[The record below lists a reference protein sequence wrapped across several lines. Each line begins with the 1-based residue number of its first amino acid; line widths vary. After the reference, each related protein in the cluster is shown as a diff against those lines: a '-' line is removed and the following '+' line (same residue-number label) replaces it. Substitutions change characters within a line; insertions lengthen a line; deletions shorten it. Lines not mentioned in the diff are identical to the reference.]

1 MTPRLALGL
10 LLLTAGCGR
19 QYIVLPRPQL
29 RCIRPPEGTQFF
41 AGFGRR
47 DITPPPGAGMLGYG
61 PEARVSAGYRQRLTV
76 RAMALQDTRGERL
89 ILAVADLDFI
99 PGILHREVAARVEA
113 CLGITADR
121 IVLSATHTH
130 SGPAHFTA
138 HAAYDDFGSG
148 RVAGFDPQLL
158 AFLADRI
165 AEAMFDALGRMR
177 PARAG
182 WGQTQ
187 VWNVARIRS
196 LAAHR
201 ADPHDWPAG
210 PPPDTVQGD
219 DRRHVDPTLTVF
231 RVDTLGRDG
240 PVPAGAWALFAVHG
254 TGIPAPNDVYDA
266 DVPGVAAR
274 TLELGIEQ
282 LNGNPPYAPAP
293 RAIAGFANSAEGD
306 VLPVTRFDAVL
317 CSVPVL
323 RQELRPGSWRTP
335 AFGARY
341 IDRPG
346 FKARE
351 CVDQGI
357 EDTRAVGVRLGE
369 AAVRLFAAMAD
380 SLSDQIQVSR
390 MFRAVPLRGP
400 EAPALLCAP
409 MTGTSQVAGAE
420 TRETRLKGFRLFGI
434 LASDFVP
441 GGRAIRRSSSC
452 DSPKRT
458 LKLLQSVLAGD
469 HGFEELAQFT
479 VARIGD
485 ALLGSV
491 PFEATTTVG
500 ARMRDAMREAAGT
513 TQGPRRVM
521 VLGLVNNYIGY
532 VPTLLEYQQQY
543 YEGGSALYGP
553 ASAQVYTEQLAG
565 LTRALAA
572 AGWTSPAVEVPDFPS
587 FASNPASL
595 VSFRWGTPPSF
606 APTDLRLGTRDAR
619 PELRW
624 EDDEP
629 GWVIVHRPRVVVVE
643 QFRKGEWT
651 PAAGDGTL
659 DLEIRWRRDRSGA
672 RAEWSALWVA
682 AAGTGR
688 FRFRVIDPRRP
699 DAGATAEF
707 TR

>member
-1 MTPRLALGL
+1 MNFRLALGL

-29 RCIRPPEGTQFF
+29 RCIRPPEGTGFF

-76 RAMALQDTRGERL
+76 RAMALQDARGERL

-99 PGILHREVAARVEA
+99 PGILHREVAARLEA

-148 RVAGFDPQLL
+148 SVEGFDPQLL

-165 AEAMFDALGRMR
+165 AEAMFEALGRMR

-182 WGQTQ
+182 WGQTA
-187 VWNVARIRS
+187 VWNVTRLRS
-196 LAAHR
+196 EKPHQ

-210 PPPDTVQGD
+210 APPDTVQGD
-219 DRRHVDPTLTVF
+219 DRRHVDPTLTLF
-231 RVDTLGRDG
+231 RVDTLGRAG
-240 PVPAGAWALFAVHG
+240 YLPAGAWALFAVHG

-274 TLELGIEQ
+274 TLEYGIAR
-282 LNGNPPYAPAP
+282 LMGDTSNPPIPG
-293 RAIAGFANSAEGD
+293 AIAGFANSAEGD
-306 VLPVTRFDAVL
+306 VLPITRFDAVL

-335 AFGARY
+335 SFGERY

-346 FKARE
+346 FEARE
-351 CVDQGI
+351 CVDQAV

-369 AAVRLFAAMAD
+369 AAVRLFAAMTD

-390 MFRAVPLRGP
+390 IFRAVPLRGP
-400 EAPALLCAP
+400 GAPSLLCAP
-409 MTGTSQVAGAE
+409 VTGTSQVAGAE
-420 TRETRLKGFRLFGI
+420 TRETRLKGFRFLGI
-434 LASDFVP
+434 MPSVFVP
-441 GGRAIRRSSSC
+441 GGRAIRHSTDC
-452 DSPKRT
+452 ASPKRT
-458 LKLLQSVLAGD
+458 LTLLQSVLAGD
-469 HGFEELAQFT
+469 HGFEEMAQFS
-479 VARIGD
+479 VVRIGD
-485 ALLGSV
+485 ALLGTV

-500 ARMRDAMREAAGT
+500 ARMRDAMLEAAGT
-513 TQGPRRVM
+513 TQSPGRVM

-553 ASAQVYTEQLAG
+553 ASAQVYTEQLTE
-565 LTRALAA
+565 LTRVLAA
-572 AGWTSPAVEVPDFPS
+572 SGWSSPDVEVPDFPS

-595 VSFRWGTPPSF
+595 VSFRWGTPPAF
-606 APTDLRLGTRDAR
+606 APTDLRLRRRDGR

-624 EDDEP
+624 EDDEA
-629 GWVIVHRPRVVVVE
+629 GWVIVHRPRVVTVE
-643 QFRKGEWT
+643 RYQDGEWT
-651 PAAGDGTL
+651 PVAGDGTL
-659 DLEIRWRRDRSGA
+659 DLEIRWLRNRSGG
-672 RAEWSALWVA
+672 RAEWSALWVRP
-682 AAGTGR
+682 AGAGR
-688 FRFRVIDPRRP
+688 FRFRVIDPGRP
-699 DAGATAEF
+699 LEGVTAEF

>member
-1 MTPRLALGL
+1 MNLRLALGL

-19 QYIVLPRPQL
+19 QYIILPRPQL
-29 RCIRPPEGTQFF
+29 RCIRPPEGTEFF

-61 PEARVSAGYRQRLTV
+61 TEARVSVGYRQRLTV
-76 RAMALQDTRGERL
+76 RAMALQDIRGERL

-99 PGILHREVAARVEA
+99 PGILHREVAARLEA

-121 IVLSATHTH
+121 IVLSGTHTH

-138 HAAYDDFGSG
+138 HAAYDDVGSG
-148 RVAGFDPQLL
+148 PVKGFDPQLL
-158 AFLADRI
+158 AFMADRI

-182 WGQTQ
+182 WGQTT
-187 VWNVARIRS
+187 VWNVTRIRS
-196 LAAHR
+196 LVAHR
-201 ADPHDWPAG
+201 ADPHDWPVG

-219 DRRHVDPTLTVF
+219 DRRHVDPTLTLF

-274 TLELGIEQ
+274 TLELGIAR
-282 LNGNPPYAPAP
+282 LHGDTSNVPA
-293 RAIAGFANSAEGD
+293 AVAGFANSAEGD
-306 VLPVTRFDAVL
+306 VLPITRVDPVL

-335 AFGARY
+335 SFGQGY
-341 IDRPG
+341 IDRSG
-346 FKARE
+346 FKPRA

-380 SLSDQIQVSR
+380 SLSDRIEVSR

-400 EAPALLCAP
+400 QAPWQLCAP
-409 MTGTSQVAGAE
+409 VTGTSQVAGAE
-420 TRETRLKGFRLFGI
+420 TRETRLKGFRFLGI
-434 LASDFVP
+434 MPSVFVP
-441 GGRAIRRSSSC
+441 GGRAIRRSNSC
-452 DSPKRT
+452 ASPKRT

-469 HGFEELAQFT
+469 HGFEEMAQFT
-479 VARIGD
+479 VVRIGD
-485 ALLGSV
+485 ALLGAV
-491 PFEATTTVG
+491 PFEPTTTMG

-513 TQGPRRVM
+513 TEAPRRVM
-521 VLGLVNNYIGY
+521 VLGIANNYIGY
-532 VPTLLEYQQQY
+532 VPTLLEYQQQH

-553 ASAQVYTEQLAG
+553 ASAQVYTEQLTG
-565 LTRALAA
+565 LIRALAA
-572 AGWTSPAVEVPDFPS
+572 AGWTSPNVEIPAFPS

-595 VSFRWGTPPSF
+595 VPFRWGTPPSF
-606 APTDLRLGTRDAR
+606 APTDLRLRTRDGR

-643 QFRKGEWT
+643 RFHNGNWT
-651 PAAGDGTL
+651 PVASDGTL
-659 DLEIRWRRDRSGA
+659 DLEIRWLRGRSGG

-682 AAGTGR
+682 PAGTGR
-688 FRFRVIDPRRP
+688 FRFRVIDPGRP
-699 DAGATAEF
+699 HDGATAEF